1 MNLIAFERRARFRVA
16 RAPQRSLV
24 ELVLEASPDVIYLYD
39 RLEQRYSFISER
51 SKEVL
56 GYTPEQIQGLR
67 GDDIERLIHPDDLP
81 RARAHYAKQQRLR
94 DDDVSMATYRLAHAR
109 GGHRLL
115 RCRQK
120 VFSRTADG
128 TAKHILGVASDITEQ
143 ANTEL
148 ELRGLREQI
157 VRIRDEERR
166 ALALQLHDTAVQHLV
181 AAALLLDSIEKN
193 LPVRTKGALDEVHA
207 SLSRALRDIVRPLEA

>member
-1 MNLIAFERRARFRVA
+1 MNLVA
-16 RAPQRSLV
+16 LKHRPRLGAADTPQSSLF
-24 ELVLEASPDVIYLYD
+24 ELVLQASPDVIYLYD
-39 RLEQRYSFISER
+39 RLERRYSFVSGR

-56 GYTPEQIQGLR
+56 GYAPELIQRLTC
-67 GDDIERLIHPDDLP
+67 DDIERLIHPDDLS
-81 RARAHYAKQQRLR
+81 RVKAHYARQGRLR

-109 GGHRLL
+109 GGYRLL

-143 ANTEL
+143 TNIEL
-148 ELRGLREQI
+148 ELHGLREQI

-181 AAALLLDSIEKN
+181 GAALLLNGIEKN
-193 LPVRTKGALDEVHA
+193 LPVRTKDALDKVHT